1 MDTLKSLKVFRTIVE
16 KGSLTKASEHLNLSL
31 AMTSK
36 HLQHLENHV
45 QAKLLQRNNRKLSLT
60 QIGEHYYV
68 EAVHALDILQDAKT
82 QAQIGTLAPQGTLRL
97 IAPVWF
103 STPQFVNLLAAF
115 QRQHPQIELVV
126 DLENRMTDLIEQCY
140 NLAIRVVKTPQQH
153 LIARQLGEINFYAVA
168 SPEFVAQYGYPK
180 DVADLVNFQGAMPNY
195 THLNIS
201 LPAYNQS
208 NDTRMLAQM
217 ARAGM
222 GIAILP
228 DWLIED
234 ELQPHTLLKVLNPPI
249 LQVPFYAVYV
259 NRTFLNAKIRL
270 LVDFMV
276 AHFKYLNNC
285 RFSE

>member
-1 MDTLKSLKVFRTIVE
+1 MDTLKSLQVFRTIVE

-60 QIGEHYYV
+60 RIGEHYYV

-103 STPQFVNLLAAF
+103 ATPHFVNLIAAF
-115 QRQHPQIELVV
+115 QRQYPQIELIV
-126 DLENRMTDLIEQCY
+126 DLENRITDLIEQGY
-140 NLAIRVVKTPQQH
+140 DLAIRVVKSPQEH
-153 LIARQLGEINFYAVA
+153 LIARKLGEIDFYAAA
-168 SPEFVAQYGYPK
+168 SPEFLAQHGYPK
-180 DVADLVNFQGAMPNY
+180 DFEDLVNFQGAMPNY
-195 THLNIS
+195 THLNIP

-217 ARAGM
+217 ALAGM

-228 DWLIED
+228 DWLIKT
-234 ELQPHTLLKVLNPPI
+234 ELKQRTLLTVFDQPI
-249 LQVPFYAVYV
+249 LQVPIYAVYV

-270 LVDFMV
+270 LVDFLV
-276 AHFKYLNNC
+276 THLD
-285 RFSE
+285 